1 MSCGVLPLEGDTL
14 EVVELVWLCVP
25 YNNSIMSCGVLPLE
39 GDTLE
44 VVELVW
50 LCVPYNDSIV
60 YTNLL

>member
-44 VVELVW
+44 VVELV
-50 LCVPYNDSIV
+50 
-60 YTNLL
+60 